1 MKSASKLNS
10 VLRFPRPNQDL
21 SSIGLALA
29 LLLTNPASS
38 PAQVT
43 SNSPPGNTDSSSPQD
58 AVVKRAIERQI
69 ILDKQIPSH
78 QVKVDFDD
86 GVVTLSGTVHNLLA
100 KERAL
105 RIARAARGVR
115 QVTDHL
121 EVDTSGQTDASV
133 RDQLLL
139 ALASDPATDVF
150 DVDVEV
156 ENGIVTLTGIVDSW
170 AERERVA
177 TVTKGVNG
185 VRSIRN
191 GLSVDLS
198 QDRPDEAMPAGTGQ
212 RPEADLQPQDDSS
225 GVRASR
231 GRVSLSDA
239 ELESPIKRA
248 LRRDAGLPVD
258 AVQVQVR
265 NGEATLSGQLG
276 TLLARDRAV
285 SLANAVRGVT
295 GVYNRIR
302 VAPPTRPDAAVRS
315 DLREALENHPVTEDN
330 NFDLQ
335 IQQGV
340 ATLRG
345 TVQSWQQRQTAA
357 DMARSIRGVRGV
369 RNELQVRY
377 ESQRSD
383 EEIAAEVRSR
393 LRRDA
398 LTTDDPVSVR
408 VQNGRVFLTG
418 HVDTLL
424 EKRAAIADAW
434 VLNVVAVD
442 ARNLRVFHSPP
453 LAQQNVPGSGRQ
465 LTSAD
470 SALESRLRTALIRNP
485 FVDAGELTLR
495 VRQGTAYLDGVV
507 ESTNE
512 RLEAEETASQIRGI
526 RNVRNSLRVLPDT
539 EGYETWPFY
548 DMNPADNSAEP

>member
-1 MKSASKLNS
+1 MKSVFKLNS
-10 VLRFPRPNQDL
+10 VIRYPGHITNHSALC
-21 SSIGLALA
+21 LALA
-29 LLLTNPASS
+29 LLLTSPASS
-38 PAQVT
+38 PAQSA
-43 SNSPPGNTDSSSPQD
+43 SNSPAETRNPSSPRD
-58 AVVKRAIERQI
+58 AVVKQAIERQL
-69 ILDKQIPSH
+69 ILDEQIPSH

-121 EVDTSGQTDASV
+121 EVDTSGQSDASV

-150 DVDVEV
+150 DVEVEV
-156 ENGIVTLTGIVDSW
+156 EDGIVTLTGIVDSW
-170 AERERVA
+170 AERARVA

-185 VRSIRN
+185 VRGIRN
-191 GLSVDLS
+191 GLSVDRS
-198 QDRPDEAMPAGTGQ
+198 QDRPDAAMTAGARQRTEAN
-212 RPEADLQPQDDSS
+212 LQFRDDSS
-225 GVRASR
+225 AARASQ
-231 GRVSLSDA
+231 GRASFRDA
-239 ELESPIKRA
+239 DLDLAIRRA

-258 AVQVQVR
+258 AVQVQVQ

-302 VAPPTRPDAAVRS
+302 VAPPARPDAAIRN

-330 NFDLQ
+330 DIDLQ
-335 IQQGV
+335 LQRGV

-345 TVQSWQQRQTAA
+345 TVQSWQERQTAA
-357 DMARSIRGVRGV
+357 DTAKSIRGVREV

-377 ESQRSD
+377 DSQRSD
-383 EEIAAEVRSR
+383 EEIAAEIRSR

-398 LTTDDPVSVR
+398 LTTDGSVSVH

-418 HVDTLL
+418 RVDTLL
-424 EKRAAIADAW
+424 ERRAAIADAW
-434 VLNVVAVD
+434 VLNVVSVD
-442 ARNLRVFHSPP
+442 AQRLRVFSSPS
-453 LAQQNVPGSGRQ
+453 LAQRNVPVPGRQ
-465 LTSAD
+465 PTSSD

-495 VRQGTAYLDGVV
+495 VRQGTAYLEGVV

-512 RLEAEETASQIRGI
+512 RLEAEETASQIQGI
-526 RNVRNSLRVLPDT
+526 RHVRNSLRVLPDT

-548 DMNPADNSAEP
+548 DMNPADHSAEP